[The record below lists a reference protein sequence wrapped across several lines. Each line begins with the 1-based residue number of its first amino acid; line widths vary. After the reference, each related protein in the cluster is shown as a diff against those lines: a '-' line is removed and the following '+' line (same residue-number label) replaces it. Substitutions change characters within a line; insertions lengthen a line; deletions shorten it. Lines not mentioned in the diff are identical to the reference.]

1 MTTQDF
7 NLRIAY
13 WMGAEE
19 VPSERYDRHDH
30 VLQIDYIHIPTAPIG
45 TWAHDIYQHDTA
57 RLKYHCDINWQLPV
71 IDRIESLGYDFNIRS
86 ESGYYHTEIYRDGAT
101 LPHGYYKTR
110 AEAIWQGIL
119 TFIDHTAQPGPSN
132 DSNLKRILA
141 EFESMKGQLVITGYS
156 NIERLVA
163 IGDDQE
169 DWYYVTYDGRE
180 SLRWSSCVGTV
191 MPLKNQLRDADYQ
204 QLINIA
210 KGNHWDLQMAVGV
223 NAWAVR
229 DALLA
234 QHSPTH
240 RFITE
245 IHWDIN

>member
-1 MTTQDF
+1 MTTQDL
-7 NLRIAY
+7 NLRIAH
-13 WMGAEE
+13 WMGAET

-30 VLQIDYIHIPTAPIG
+30 VLQIDYVHIPTAPKG
-45 TWAHDIYQHDTA
+45 TWSHDVHQHDTA

-71 IDRIESLGYDFNIRS
+71 IDRIESLGYDFNILS
-86 ESGYYHTEIYRDGAT
+86 ESGYYHVEIHRGGAT
-101 LPHGYYKTR
+101 LPHGHYTTR

-119 TFIDHTAQPGPSN
+119 TFIEHTSRPDATS
-132 DSNLKRILA
+132 DSNLERILA
-141 EFESMKGQLVITGYS
+141 EFESMKGQLIITGYR

-180 SLRWSSCVGTV
+180 SLRWSSCVGTI
-191 MPLKNQLRDADYQ
+191 MPLKNQLRDDDYQ

-210 KGNHWDLQMAVGV
+210 KGNHRDLQTVPGV
-223 NAWAVR
+223 DAWAVR

-234 QHSPTH
+234 QRSPTH

-245 IHWDIN
+245 VYWDIN